1 MRDSWL
7 RSSLLVVGAVGLMG
21 SLAFAGDNPRIYITD
36 SSSWEVGG
44 GGVGV
49 DGVGAASGSGGA
61 RPQTAEIIKT
71 FNQRC
76 PNVIV
81 TNRKEKA
88 DYVVLLDHEGGKNG
102 INRDNKIAVFSQASG
117 DAIFSR
123 STRSLG
129 NAVKDACPV
138 IYRDFSRRAAVADSN
153 KQVEASL
160 KEDAGEQTMTAGDS
174 AKKVASVHISS
185 NPAGADITV
194 DGKFVGSTPST
205 LQLAPG
211 DHTIAV
217 EKNGFA
223 VWNRTVHVV
232 PGDVNVVAELR

>member
-1 MRDSWL
+1 MR
-7 RSSLLVVGAVGLMG
+7 RLVLMAGA
-21 SLAFAGDNPRIYITD
+21 LAFFATTAFAQDNPRVFVTD
-36 SSSWEVGG
+36 SASWEIGG
-44 GGVGV
+44 SAAGV
-49 DGVGAASGSGGA
+49 DGTGAGRGAGGA

-76 PNVIV
+76 PNVII
-81 TNRKEKA
+81 TSKKDKA
-88 DYVVLLDHEGGKNG
+88 DYVVLLDHEGGKDA
-102 INRDNKIAVFSQASG
+102 ISRDNKIAIFNNSTG

-138 IYRDFSRRAAVADSN
+138 IYHDFSRRAAAKDSN
-153 KQVEASL
+153 KQVEASVTEG
-160 KEDAGEQTMTAGDS
+160 KEQTLVAEDS
-174 AKKVASVHISS
+174 GRKVASVHVSS
-185 NPAGADITV
+185 SPDGADITV

-211 DHTIAV
+211 EHTIAV

-223 VWNRTVHVV
+223 TWTRTVHIV
-232 PGDVNVVAELR
+232 PGDVNVVAELRASR

>member
-1 MRDSWL
+1 MRRL
-7 RSSLLVVGAVGLMG
+7 ILVAGALAFCTSM
-21 SLAFAGDNPRIYITD
+21 AFAGDNPRVFVTD
-36 SSSWEVGG
+36 SASWEIGG
-44 GGVGV
+44 SAAGV
-49 DGVGAASGSGGA
+49 DGTGAGRGSGGA

-81 TNRKEKA
+81 NSRKEKA
-88 DYVVLLDHEGGKNG
+88 DYIVLLDHEGGKDA
-102 INRDNKIAVFSQASG
+102 ISHDNKIAIFNNASG

-129 NAVKDACPV
+129 NAVKDACPI
-138 IYRDFSRRAAVADSN
+138 IYHDFSRRAAVSDSN
-153 KQVEASL
+153 KQVEASVT
-160 KEDAGEQTMTAGDS
+160 ESGDQTVVAGEAGR
-174 AKKVASVHISS
+174 KVASVHVSS
-185 NPAGADITV
+185 SPNGADITV

-211 DHTIAV
+211 EHTIQV

-223 VWNRTVHVV
+223 AWNRTVHVV
-232 PGDVNVVAELR
+232 PGDVNVVAELRASR

>member
-1 MRDSWL
+1 MRTSIWL
-7 RSSLLVVGAVGLMG
+7 VGALAIF
-21 SLAFAGDNPRIYITD
+21 SSTAFAGDNPRVFITD
-36 SSSWEVGG
+36 SASWAVGS
-44 GGVGV
+44 GGVIV
-49 DGVGAASGSGGA
+49 DSTGANLGSGGA

-81 TNRKEKA
+81 TSRKEKA
-88 DYVVLLDHEGGKNG
+88 DYIVLLDHEGGKDA
-102 INRDNKIAVFSQASG
+102 ISRDNKIAIFNNGSG

-138 IYRDFSRRAAVADSN
+138 IYHDFSRRAAVADSN
-153 KQVEASL
+153 KHFEENVSEN
-160 KEDAGEQTMTAGDS
+160 DDQTMV
-174 AKKVASVHISS
+174 AKDYSSKVANVHVTST
-185 NPAGADITV
+185 PMGADILI

-211 DHTIAV
+211 DHTINV
-217 EKNGFA
+217 RKNGFSA
-223 VWNRTVHVV
+223 WNRTVHVV
-232 PGDVNVVAELR
+232 PGDLNLPAELIASR

>member
-1 MRDSWL
+1 MQARL
-7 RSSLLVVGAVGLMG
+7 MLGALLA
-21 SLAFAGDNPRIYITD
+21 LATSAALAQQGNPRVYVTD

-44 GGVGV
+44 GGASV
-49 DGVGAASGSGGA
+49 DGVGAATGSGGA
-61 RPQTAEIIKT
+61 RPQTAEIVKT

-76 PNVIV
+76 SNVII
-81 TNRKEKA
+81 TNRKDKA
-88 DYVVLLDHEGGKNG
+88 DYVVVLDHEGGKDP
-102 INRDNKIAVFSQASG
+102 ISRDNKIAIFNNATG

-153 KQVEASL
+153 KQVDASVKQEA
-160 KEDAGEQTMTAGDS
+160 APQTMIADDGSHKS
-174 AKKVASVHISS
+174 ANVHISS
-185 NPAGADITV
+185 SPIGADIHV

-211 DHTIAV
+211 DHVIRV

-223 VWNRTVHVV
+223 AWEKSLHVV
-232 PGDVNVVAELR
+232 PGDVNVAAVLNPAR

>member
-1 MRDSWL
+1 MRTSMVL
-7 RSSLLVVGAVGLMG
+7 TATLALFSAA
-21 SLAFAGDNPRIYITD
+21 AFAGDNPRVFITD
-36 SSSWEVGG
+36 SQSWEVGG
-44 GGVGV
+44 GGVAV
-49 DGVGAASGSGGA
+49 DATGASRGGGGA

-81 TNRKEKA
+81 TARKEKA
-88 DYVVLLDHEGGKNG
+88 DYIVLLDHEGGKDA
-102 INRDNKIAVFSQASG
+102 ISHDNKIAIFNNASG

-138 IYRDFSRRAAVADSN
+138 IYRDFSRRAAVSDSN
-153 KQVEASL
+153 KQVEASV
-160 KEDAGEQTMTAGDS
+160 KEDAPQTVTAEDS
-174 AKKVASVHISS
+174 ARKVASVHLKSF
-185 NPAGADITV
+185 PDGADIMV

-211 DHTIAV
+211 DHTISV
-217 EKNGFA
+217 EKNGFTT
-223 VWNRTVHVV
+223 WTKTIHVV
-232 PGDVNVVAELR
+232 PGDLTVLAELASGR